1 MKYNISIECGEEVK
15 VLLNIGL
22 KNLTKFCCL
31 LGILLLSTQTH
42 AAVVTMDANGTAF
55 QGNLRAGDPTNNVGI
70 LFFHGRGGNMN
81 GNFVK
86 HVGKTM
92 ATSGYTNFSLAN
104 PEPSTGTSWASY
116 VNEEDLVGAQVIAR
130 LDTALTEMA
139 NRGIEHVVFAG
150 ISLGARLMTAA
161 VAAWDQGLFSPTSNI
176 NLVGLI
182 GASMYPETGAPII
195 ARTPSNPTSISD
207 INFYDVEKNMT
218 LINTVP
224 VLDIYGSN
232 DPRAINFAPARRAAY
247 SGSPSE
253 YVQTEITCPADNGT
267 YYAWLGGNNY
277 VPYYDHTSSDP
288 YNRCH
293 QLRDG
298 HLADGSG
305 GYYKALV
312 LRETLTAP
320 VETSILAFMDK
331 QVLPQTQFVPEASS
345 LFLLLAGLPLLFVG
359 FRNRN
364 N

>member
-1 MKYNISIECGEEVK
+1 M
-15 VLLNIGL
+15 LLNIGL

-31 LGILLLSTQTH
+31 LGILVLSTQAH

-92 ATSGYTNFSLAN
+92 ATTGYTNFSLAN

-130 LDTALTEMA
+130 LDAALTEMA
-139 NRGIEHVVFAG
+139 NQGIEHVVFAG

-182 GASMYPETGAPII
+182 GASMYPETGASII
-195 ARTPSNPTSISD
+195 ARTPGSPASISD
-207 INFYDVEKNMT
+207 INFYDVEKNLA

-224 VLDIYGSN
+224 VLDIYGNN
-232 DPRAINFAPARRAAY
+232 DPRAVNFAPARRAAY
-247 SGSPSE
+247 RGNPSE
-253 YVQTEITCPADNGT
+253 YIQAEITCPADDGM
-267 YYAWLGGNNY
+267 YYAWLGGSKF
-277 VPYYDHTSSDP
+277 VPYYDRTPGADP
-288 YNRCH
+288 YQRCH

-298 HLADGSG
+298 YKKDSNGNF
-305 GYYKALV
+305 YKALV

-320 VETSILAFMDK
+320 VETSILAFMDNHI
-331 QVLPQTQFVPEASS
+331 LPQTHSVPEASS
-345 LFLLLAGLPLLFVG
+345 LLLLIAGFPLLLAG
-359 FRNRN
+359 FRKRN
-364 N
+364 S